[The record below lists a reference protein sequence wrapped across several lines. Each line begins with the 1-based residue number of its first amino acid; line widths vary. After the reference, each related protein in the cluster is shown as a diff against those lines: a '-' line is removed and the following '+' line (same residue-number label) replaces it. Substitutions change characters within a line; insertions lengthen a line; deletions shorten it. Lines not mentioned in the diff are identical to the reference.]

1 MDYTSPKGVSRKSR
15 ALRQRENSWLELY
28 KLSFYTHEVR
38 KRKHCIVDGSP
49 RSSLFAHLGAER
61 RVELLNDI
69 LQACLEFLTDLALLV
84 NGLTNLG
91 VVSLEVGKEVSL
103 PGEDLVYGD
112 GIEVTV
118 NTGEDQGDHIA
129 DSHGGVL
136 LLLEQLSQTLTAV
149 ESLLGRSIEIG
160 TELGE
165 SSDLTV
171 LGQEKLQGTSD
182 LLHGLDL
189 GSGTDTGHGETD
201 VDGRAD
207 TLVEQFGLQENLAV
221 GDGDDVGG
229 DVGRH
234 ITTLGLDNGQGS
246 KRTTAVLVV
255 HLGSTL
261 KETRVEVEDTG

>member
-1 MDYTSPKGVSRKSR
+1 LSLAHLCAEGLVEVGDDV
-15 ALRQRENSWLELY
+15 LEL
-28 KLSFYTHEVR
+28 L
-38 KRKHCIVDGSP
+38 
-49 RSSLFAHLGAER
+49 LQLLAE
-61 RVELLNDI
+61 
-69 LQACLEFLTDLALLV
+69 LTLLV
-84 NGLTNLG
+84 NGREDIS
-91 VVSLEVGKEVSL
+91 VVGLDVGQEVLL
-103 PGEDLVYGD
+103 PLQDLVD
-112 GIEVTV
+112 RDAVKETV
-118 NTGEDQGDHIA
+118 DTGEDHRDHLV
-129 DSHGGVL
+129 DGHGRVL
-136 LLLEQLSQTLTAV
+136 LLLQQLGQTLTTSK
-149 ESLLGRSIEIG
+149 SLLGGSIEIG
-160 TELGE
+160 TELSEG
-165 SSDLTV
+165 SDLTV
-171 LGQEKLQGTSD
+171 LGQEELQGTSD